1 MRDSGLTLAKIVSPC
16 NSPMSDLPTWKHPFA
31 GQNQRV
37 CRIFFFFAG
46 LFGFRYLHG
55 PLKRAKIVL
64 SLFPV
69 SVNHKTSPQLL

>member
-16 NSPMSDLPTWKHPFA
+16 NSSMSDLPTWKHRFA

-37 CRIFFFFAG
+37 CRIFSFLQDTLASD
-46 LFGFRYLHG
+46 LHG

-64 SLFPV
+64 SLLPV
-69 SVNHKTSPQLL
+69 SVNHKTSPHLL